1 MIFDSETLYMSAFGT
16 LVNLANNTML
26 DIVFVVNLL
35 ARYSFYTNVK
45 RELKT
50 CYIIYAE
57 LQT

>member
-1 MIFDSETLYMSAFGT
+1 MIFGSETLYMSAFGT